1 MLSLVV
7 NNPKINKLKFML
19 NELDCERLLEQLVK
33 IYMMRIKDHQQE
45 LKLEQFINND
55 EAILDLSQH
64 IYTLLVIFKSN
75 FPKSK

>member
-1 MLSLVV
+1 
-7 NNPKINKLKFML
+7 
-19 NELDCERLLEQLVK
+19 
-33 IYMMRIKDHQQE
+33 MMRIKDHQQE

-75 FPKSK
+75 FPKSKQLFLFEIREKYTQKYLENYEIQTKLKFTLHLKK